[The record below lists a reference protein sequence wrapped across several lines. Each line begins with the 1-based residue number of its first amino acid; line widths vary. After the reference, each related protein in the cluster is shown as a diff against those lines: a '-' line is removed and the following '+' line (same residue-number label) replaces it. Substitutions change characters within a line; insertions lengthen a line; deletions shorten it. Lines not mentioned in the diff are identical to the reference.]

1 MKKLSVAGRKYQK
14 QDGTEGTEWTNLGV
28 LNVNQNGKEYI
39 LLDPKINL
47 AGLPIGENGMVMV
60 GVFEETQQNN
70 QGGNQQQQS
79 YQQPAQ
85 QQQQSYGQPVQQ
97 EYRNA
102 QGQLTDAN
110 GNILQQQ
117 Q

>member
-60 GVFEETQQNN
+60 GVFEETNQQGQQQNN
-70 QGGNQQQQS
+70 QGNNQNQG
-79 YQQPAQ
+79 YQQPQVQYQDNQGNNQSQ
-85 QQQQSYGQPVQQ
+85 QQYQQNQNQH
-97 EYRNA
+97 
-102 QGQLTDAN
+102 N
-110 GNILQQQ
+110 GNN
-117 Q
+117 

>member
-60 GVFEETQQNN
+60 GVFEEQQQGQQPQQQAPQQPEYRYEDN
-70 QGGNQQQQS
+70 QGRE
-79 YQQPAQ
+79 QQPPQ
-85 QQQQSYGQPVQQ
+85 KSY
-97 EYRNA
+97 RR
-102 QGQLTDAN
+102 
-110 GNILQQQ
+110 
-117 Q
+117 